1 MKKIKIFS
9 KVRNEMRAFGN
20 LANIDKEIEIKNIY
34 DSNNAIKNLE
44 QQILENFKDIKKDEE
59 LELYCIATNS
69 ILVSITYILKKLG
82 YKFSIIPKSTDSD
95 YWGWTSSPNK
105 EIELNKFITIKSKKE
120 ILNRYNKA
128 CIILH
133 GKHNI
138 ENKSDILYIENNGK
152 NQTIV
157 VNKGK
162 DTSGLNII
170 TVTHT
175 LKLEKDSF
183 KGLESLYTFNLFK
196 NKIDDIFNELL
207 NLNVK
212 EVHIISS
219 IPAIG
224 LLYIGE
230 KILEFKNI
238 KFFIYDYHKNNIYI
252 LGSILNN

>member
-1 MKKIKIFS
+1 MKKIKLFS
-9 KVRNEMRAFGN
+9 EIRKKIPDFGN
-20 LANIDKEIEIKNIY
+20 LINMDKEIEIKNIY
-34 DSNNAIKNLE
+34 DSNNAINNLE
-44 QQILENFKDIKKDEE
+44 QQILENFKDIEKDEE

-69 ILVSITYILKKLG
+69 ILVSITYILKKFG
-82 YKFSIIPKSTDSD
+82 YKFSIMPKSTDSD
-95 YWGWTSSPNK
+95 HWGWTSTHNK
-105 EIELNKFITIKSKKE
+105 EIELNKFITIKSKKL

-128 CIILH
+128 CIILY
-133 GKHNI
+133 GKYNI
-138 ENKSDILYIENNGK
+138 ENKSDILYIEHNGK

-162 DTSGLNII
+162 DPSGLNII

-175 LKLEKDSF
+175 LKLEEDSF
-183 KGLESLYTFNLFK
+183 KGLESLCTFNLFK

-207 NLNVK
+207 NFNVK
-212 EVHIISS
+212 DVHIISS

-230 KILEFKNI
+230 KILEFKNMR
-238 KFFIYDYHKNNIYI
+238 FFIYDYHKDNIYI